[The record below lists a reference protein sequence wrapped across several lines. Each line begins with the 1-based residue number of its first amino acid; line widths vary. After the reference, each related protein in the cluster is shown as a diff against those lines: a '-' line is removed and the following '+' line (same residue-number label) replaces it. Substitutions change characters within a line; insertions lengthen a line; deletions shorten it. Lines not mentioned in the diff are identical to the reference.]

1 MYLATR
7 TLLLAS
13 LSPFAFAVPAFA
25 QDQTSPPAQDAT
37 PEQADDEEDPNGEIV
52 VTGTRR
58 TDRSAT
64 DSASPVDVISA
75 TELKQQPTAN
85 MLDAVRNI
93 VPSFFVP
100 QNTIS
105 DASTFVR
112 APSLRGLPA
121 DNILVMING
130 KRFNRSPLVQV
141 YTGGDTALSFGSQGA
156 DISSIPSIAISNLQI
171 LRDGATA
178 QYGSD
183 AIGGVLNYGLRRDR
197 GYEFQVLHG
206 RHYDDFGEKVRFGND
221 GRTWQASGA
230 AGFALGNSGFVNI
243 AGEYSDGDGT
253 SRSPTRPHSVVFAQ
267 MFPTLASQLP
277 NYPGPVQIWGSSP
290 NHGWKFVLNSE
301 LEVGADSQIYLF
313 GNAAHHETDQSFNY
327 RPSVTLTGFELFDGT
342 VTRSTGSGT
351 TQSRN
356 SAFAHPIY
364 LTPCPAATPSCPSGG
379 WVRSNLANTQ
389 QTFNFTSLYPAGFT
403 PRFVG
408 VNDQAFGVAGFKG
421 GEASKIRYDL
431 SLSLSKQQLDLS
443 MYDSLSPSFGPDTQT
458 EFNFGKLIQRE
469 LNANLDLAHEL
480 NAGLAS
486 PITLSGGLEFRRES
500 YEATE
505 GDLQSYAAGP
515 YAVQT
520 LFDEVAPGVYAA
532 TTPANCPVSQPAT
545 ATGCTIT
552 MPPAA
557 SGYGGTSPTY
567 AGKHSLKSYGGYV
580 GLEGDLTDALSM
592 GVAAR
597 YEHYST
603 FGGAFVWK
611 ANALWKATDTIKL
624 RGTVGTGFHAPS
636 PGQSN
641 VQIITTTFVAGDQV
655 QVGTYP
661 VTSDVARHF
670 GATTLGPEKS
680 TNLGAGLVFEP
691 SGAATLTIDGYS
703 IKVRDRIGISQTFP
717 VKAADVIAE
726 PALAAVGVG
735 GTVQYFTN
743 GFDTRT
749 RGLDVVGN
757 YRTGLAGGRLNLTL
771 AYNYNRSKVTRFD
784 PGVIGQTQLIDIKY
798 LAPAHR
804 ANFSAN
810 WQIGDFGVNLRES
823 YYGAWRVSN
832 DYPIR
837 VGNVACPSGFTPP
850 VGDTTTPCAIID
862 GQHFGGKFITDVD
875 VSYTFMNHYTLTLGA
890 NNLFNTYPDRIQ
902 ATISNPI
909 YTLTDSIS
917 NGSIYP
923 RSGGPF
929 GINGG
934 FWYAR
939 LRVKY

>member
-1 MYLATR
+1 MTLATR

-13 LSPFAFAVPAFA
+13 LSPFAFAVPAAA
-25 QDQTSPPAQDAT
+25 QEQPAPPPSDAT
-37 PEQADDEEDPNGEIV
+37 APEEAEEDDPNREIV

-75 TELKQQPTAN
+75 TELKQQPTPN

-243 AGEYSDGDGT
+243 AGEYSDSDGT

-267 MFPTLASQLP
+267 MFPSLAPQLP

-301 LEVGADSQIYLF
+301 FEVGADSQIYLF

-342 VTRSTGSGT
+342 VTRNTGPGT
-351 TQSRN
+351 TQGAN

-364 LTPCPAATPSCPSGG
+364 LTPCPPATPTCPSGG
-379 WVRSNLANTQ
+379 WVRTNLANSQ
-389 QTFNFTSLYPAGFT
+389 QTYNFTTLYPAGFT

-421 GEASKIRYDL
+421 GDASRIRYDL

-486 PITLSGGLEFRRES
+486 PITLSGGLEYRRES

-515 YAVQT
+515 YAVQN
-520 LFDEVAPGVYAA
+520 LYDEVSPGVYAF
-532 TTPANCPVSQPAT
+532 NSRV
-545 ATGCTIT
+545 T

-611 ANALWKATDTIKL
+611 ANALFKATDTVKL

-661 VTSDVARHF
+661 VTSDVARYY

-717 VKAADVIAE
+717 VTAADVIAE

-749 RGLDVVGN
+749 RGVDVVGN

-771 AYNYNRSKVTRFD
+771 AYNYNRSKVTKFD
-784 PGVIGQTQLIDIKY
+784 PGVIGPTQLIDIKY

-810 WQIGDFGVNLRES
+810 WQIGDLGLNLRES

-837 VGNVACPSGFTPP
+837 EGNIAANP
-850 VGDTTTPCAIID
+850 IID

-875 VSYTFMNHYTLTLGA
+875 ASYTFMNHYTLTIGA

-902 ATISNPI
+902 ATINNPI

>member
-1 MYLATR
+1 MSCLSR
-7 TLLLAS
+7 SLLLAS
-13 LSPFAFAVPAFA
+13 LSTFAL
-25 QDQTSPPAQDAT
+25 TSPAIAAAQQPAPAPGPAAT
-37 PEQADDEEDPNGEIV
+37 PPSDDPGDTII

-58 TDRSAT
+58 TDRSVT
-64 DSASPVDVISA
+64 DSASPIDVIGA
-75 TELKQQPTAN
+75 TELNAQPAVN
-85 MLDAVRNI
+85 MLDIVRNI
-93 VPSFFVP
+93 VPSFYVP

-130 KRFNRSPLVQV
+130 KRYNRSPLVQV

-156 DISSIPSIAISNLQI
+156 DISPIPSIAISNLQI

-183 AIGGVLNYGLRRDR
+183 AIGGVLNYGLRRDT
-197 GYEFQVLHG
+197 GFEAQALYGQ
-206 RHYDDFGEKVRFGND
+206 HYDDGGEEVRWGNN
-221 GRTWQASGA
+221 GSTWQVSGA
-230 AGFALGNSGFVNI
+230 AGVALGDRGFVNI
-243 AGEYSDGDGT
+243 SGEYSDSEGT
-253 SRSPTRPHSVVFAQ
+253 SRGAQRPHSVAFAQ
-267 MFPTLASQLP
+267 AFPALASQLP
-277 NYPGPVQIWGSSP
+277 NFPGPVQTWGSSP
-290 NHGWKFVLNSE
+290 NHGWKAVLNSE
-301 LEVGADSQIYLF
+301 LEVGGNSQIYLF
-313 GNAAHHETDQSFNY
+313 GNLAHHKSDQSFNY

-342 VTRSTGSGT
+342 TTRTTGPGT
-351 TQSRN
+351 TQGRN
-356 SAFAHPIY
+356 SAFAHPIF
-364 LTPCPAATPSCPSGG
+364 LTPCPAATPTCPSGG
-379 WVRSNLANTQ
+379 FVRTNLANSQ

-408 VNDQAFGVAGFKG
+408 VSDQAYGVVGFKG
-421 GEASKIRYDL
+421 GDAGAIKYDL
-431 SLSLSKQQLDLS
+431 SASLSKQQLDLS

-469 LNANLDLAHEL
+469 FNLNLDLSHEI

-486 PITLSGGLEFRRES
+486 PLTMAGGLEFRRES

-515 YAVQT
+515 YGVQN
-520 LFDEVAPGVYAA
+520 LYDEISPGVYAF
-532 TTPANCPVSQPAT
+532 NSQV
-545 ATGCTIT
+545 T

-567 AGKHSLKSYGGYV
+567 AGKHSLKNYAGYL

-597 YEHYST
+597 YEHYSS
-603 FGGAFVWK
+603 FGNAFVWK
-611 ANALWKATDTIKL
+611 VNALWKVTDTLGL

-641 VQIITTTFVAGDQV
+641 VQIITTTFRAGEQV

-661 VTSDVARHF
+661 VTSDVAKHF

-691 SGAATLTIDGYS
+691 SAATTLTIDAYS
-703 IKVRDRIGISQTFP
+703 IKVRDRIGISQTFL
-717 VKAADVIAE
+717 VTAADIIAE
-726 PALAAVGVG
+726 PALADVGVSG
-735 GTVQYFTN
+735 EVQYFTN

-749 RGLDVVGN
+749 RGVDVVGS
-757 YRTGLAGGRLNLTL
+757 YRTRLAGGRLNLTL
-771 AYNYNRSKVTRFD
+771 AYNYNRSKVTDFD
-784 PGVIGQTQLIDIKY
+784 PGVIGPTQLIDIKY

-804 ANFSAN
+804 ANLSAN
-810 WQIGDFGVNLRES
+810 WQIGDFALNLRES
-823 YYGAWRVSN
+823 YYGSWRVSN

-837 VGNVACPSGFTPP
+837 AGNIAKPSP
-850 VGDTTTPCAIID
+850 IID
-862 GQHFGGKFITDVD
+862 GQHFGGKFLTDLD
-875 VSYTFMNHYTLTLGA
+875 VSYTFMDHYTLTVGA
-890 NNLFNTYPDRIQ
+890 NNLFNTYPDKIK
-902 ATISNPI
+902 ATIDNPI
-909 YTLTDSIS
+909 YSLTDSIS

-939 LRVKY
+939 VRVKM